1 MKILFTALAMIVAA
15 PAAAQTAPAVDPHAG
30 HAQHGQ
36 PAKDDHSQHGAAHK
50 DHMKCC
56 EKGAD
61 GKMMECCEKA
71 KASGGKMDCCA
82 EHSAKKA
89 DAHAGHD
96 MSKH

>member
-1 MKILFTALAMIVAA
+1 MKIVVTAIAMMIAA
-15 PAAAQTAPAVDPHAG
+15 PAAAQTAAPAADQHAG

-36 PAKDDHSQHGAAHK
+36 SSKDDHSQHGADHN

-56 EKGAD
+56 EKGAE
-61 GKMMECCEKA
+61 MVACCEKA

-82 EHSAKKA
+82 AHAGAKA